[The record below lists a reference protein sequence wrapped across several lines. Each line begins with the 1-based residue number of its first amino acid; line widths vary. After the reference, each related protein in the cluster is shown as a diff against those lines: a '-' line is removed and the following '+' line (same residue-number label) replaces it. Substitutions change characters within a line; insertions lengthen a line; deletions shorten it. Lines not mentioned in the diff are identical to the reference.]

1 MAGELAR
8 PGRHRHRQVVGRRYL
23 VGEHPLK
30 TIRQLLDKADYG
42 KASLRRFKT

>member
-8 PGRHRHRQVVGRRYL
+8 PGRYRHRQVVGRRYL

-30 TIRQLLDKADYG
+30 TIRQMLDKA
-42 KASLRRFKT
+42 